1 MPGVLANYVLYRII
15 LFVAMIVAVAIGFS
29 KERFRITRM
38 DFLVIFIAFVV
49 PNLPDVNIE
58 IGRTRTIRH

>member
-1 MPGVLANYVLYRII
+1 
-15 LFVAMIVAVAIGFS
+15 MIVAVAIGFS

-38 DFLVIFIAFVV
+38 DFLVILIAFVV

-58 IGRTRTIRH
+58 IGLTRTIRH